1 MTRVLRPGPG
11 SMRGLIWLA
20 RVGPS
25 PLDPW
30 RFAMGWSEVA
40 ARNHAR
46 RLEKMGWLER
56 VPMVRGEGSLFFATR
71 TGVRVLGLPL
81 IACTTPAPTWWSHHI
96 ACAWT
101 AAWLKVRGRDF
112 LGPREL
118 ISSTDWAHPLHW
130 QDRSG
135 VKRSGH
141 RPDLVAFAVSGNPV
155 AIEVE
160 LAAKSRSRLAAIL
173 RVHRTWSYSN
183 NSRGVVYICGDEAA
197 HSRIER
203 AGKRAGLY
211 LGDGFLRI
219 ELLDTIKAQAR
230 AEFERTRASSDSAAA

>member
-1 MTRVLRPGPG
+1 M
-11 SMRGLIWLA
+11 WLA

-56 VPMVRGEGSLFFATR
+56 VSMVCGEGSLFFATR

-112 LGPREL
+112 LGPG
-118 ISSTDWAHPLHW
+118 S
-130 QDRSG
+130 
-135 VKRSGH
+135 
-141 RPDLVAFAVSGNPV
+141 
-155 AIEVE
+155 
-160 LAAKSRSRLAAIL
+160 
-173 RVHRTWSYSN
+173 
-183 NSRGVVYICGDEAA
+183 
-197 HSRIER
+197 
-203 AGKRAGLY
+203 
-211 LGDGFLRI
+211 
-219 ELLDTIKAQAR
+219 
-230 AEFERTRASSDSAAA
+230 

>member
-1 MTRVLRPGPG
+1 
-11 SMRGLIWLA
+11 
-20 RVGPS
+20 
-25 PLDPW
+25 
-30 RFAMGWSEVA
+30 MGWSEVA

-56 VPMVRGEGSLFFATR
+56 VSMVRGEGSLFFATR

-118 ISSTDWAHPLHW
+118 FSSTDWAHPLHW

-135 VKRSGH
+135 VQRSGH

-183 NSRGVVYICGDEAA
+183 NSRGVVYICGDERRTAA
-197 HSRIER
+197 SSAPASEQ
-203 AGKRAGLY
+203 GSTSGT
-211 LGDGFLRI
+211 GFLESSCSTRSRS
-219 ELLDTIKAQAR
+219 KHAR
-230 AEFERTRASSDSAAA
+230 SSSVPGPRARQQPHDRHAHDRCWC

>member
-1 MTRVLRPGPG
+1 MVGAGFDGARRGLAVLRDTG
-11 SMRGLIWLA
+11 RRA
-20 RVGPS
+20 
-25 PLDPW
+25 
-30 RFAMGWSEVA
+30 
-40 ARNHAR
+40 HAR
-46 RLEKMGWLER
+46 AAVDRLHDAGADLVVASHR
-56 VPMVRGEGSLFFATR
+56 VRLDSGLAQGSRAR
-71 TGVRVLGLPL
+71 LP
-81 IACTTPAPTWWSHHI
+81 
-96 ACAWT
+96 
-101 AAWLKVRGRDF
+101 R
-112 LGPREL
+112 PREL
-118 ISSTDWAHPLHW
+118 FSSTNWAHPLHW

-211 LGDGFLRI
+211 VGGGFLRI
-219 ELLDTIKAQAR
+219 ELLDTIKEQAR
-230 AEFERTRASSDSAAA
+230 AEFERARAASEATAA

>member
-1 MTRVLRPGPG
+1 
-11 SMRGLIWLA
+11 
-20 RVGPS
+20 
-25 PLDPW
+25 
-30 RFAMGWSEVA
+30 
-40 ARNHAR
+40 
-46 RLEKMGWLER
+46 MGWLER

-173 RVHRTWSYSN
+173 GVHRRWSYSN

-219 ELLDTIKAQAR
+219 ELLL
-230 AEFERTRASSDSAAA
+230 RTTTCVGPTATVGKPANVATGDSVIVVPADVGMEQLTDCIASRRRYPDYGCPQGCSRRFLGAVG